1 MQTPLFYCAKY
12 NKKTTIAELL
22 IDAGCEL
29 NRKDANG
36 QTCIFYAAS

>member
-1 MQTPLFYCAKY
+1 MSAFYSAKY
-12 NKKTTIAELL
+12 NKKTAIAELL